1 MGFRIIKPGML
12 SILQDQ
18 GRYGYRKYGVIASGP
33 MDLFA
38 HQAANILVGN
48 TADAAVLEITL
59 NGPTMVAQL
68 DMLIALCGADL
79 EADVE
84 GRRVPLW
91 RSFLIQKGERLNF
104 RYAVKGCRAYLAV
117 HGGFT
122 ANVSMGSTSTYLRA
136 GIGGYEG
143 RSLQAGDEL
152 KLSNARKTAV
162 NIGNLSHSGAVTPY
176 IRPNYEDNPVVGI
189 VWGKE
194 ADHFAKSDKAKF
206 LTRSFTVT
214 LQSDRMGYRLEGKPI
229 SLKRGNSHEMISEA
243 VVPGTIQVPPSGQP
257 ILLLSDCQTTG
268 GYSRIAHVITAH
280 LPLIAQVKPGG
291 KLRFREVSLRE
302 AQEQLL
308 LQAMDMR
315 LLEAGVQAWFR
326 DRG

>member
-1 MGFRIIKPGML
+1 MGFKIIKPGML

-18 GRYGYRKYGVIASGP
+18 GRFGYRKYGVIASGP
-33 MDLFA
+33 MDFFA

-59 NGPTMVAQL
+59 NGPSMVAQL

-84 GRRVPLW
+84 GRKVPIW
-91 RSFLIQKGERLNF
+91 RSFLIQKGEQLNF

-117 HGGFT
+117 HGGFA
-122 ANVSMGSTSTYLRA
+122 ANASIGSTSTYL
-136 GIGGYEG
+136 
-143 RSLQAGDEL
+143 LKAGDEL
-152 KLSNARKTAV
+152 KLSNARKVAA
-162 NIGNLSHSGAVTPY
+162 NINNLSLSGVVTPF

-194 ADHFAKSDKAKF
+194 ADYFAKSVKAKF
-206 LTRSFTVT
+206 LSRSFTVT
-214 LQSDRMGYRLEGKPI
+214 PQSDRMGYRLEGKPL

-268 GYSRIAHVITAH
+268 GYPRIAHVITAH